1 MGMPRESERRFILPA
16 KSSMTFSSGDLF
28 LIPIPHLD
36 AATLQFSK
44 LGLLGPKGGGRIP
57 PPLAAA

>member
-1 MGMPRESERRFILPA
+1 
-16 KSSMTFSSGDLF
+16 MTFSSDDLF